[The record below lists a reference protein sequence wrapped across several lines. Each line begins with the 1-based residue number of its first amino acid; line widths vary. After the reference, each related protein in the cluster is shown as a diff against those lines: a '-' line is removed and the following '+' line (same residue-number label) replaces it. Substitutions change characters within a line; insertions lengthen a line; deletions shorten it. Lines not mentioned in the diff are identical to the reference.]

1 MKHLEGLI
9 PTPTHKRPLSLWDFA
24 RFAAFL
30 TFGMTVAILVTAAI
44 QGNPY
49 VWAVT
54 AILCPVTILLVWIVT
69 LTIGC
74 LVMIP
79 VGIWR
84 LSKRLARQGAEKTIF
99 QGPLWDQWID
109 GPEPLRP

>member
-1 MKHLEGLI
+1 MNHSKASI
-9 PTPTHKRPLSLWDFA
+9 PTGTHKRPLSLWDFA

-30 TFGMTVAILVTAAI
+30 TFGMTFAILVTAAI

-49 VWAVT
+49 VWAVA
-54 AILCPVTILLVWIVT
+54 AILCPLTILIVWIVT
-69 LTIGC
+69 LTVGC

-84 LSKRLARQGAEKTIF
+84 LSKRLTQTDAGRTTPQG
-99 QGPLWDQWID
+99 QLWDRWMD